1 VKSETQ
7 LKKELR
13 LYRYQEFQLMQELK
27 QTVKLLPNQS
37 AVKKI
42 KNLAEEMEK
51 TQLKMEIIESSMC

>member
-1 VKSETQ
+1 
-7 LKKELR
+7 
-13 LYRYQEFQLMQELK
+13 MQELK

>member
-1 VKSETQ
+1 MKSETQ

-42 KNLAEEMEK
+42 KNLAEKIEK
-51 TQLKMEIIESSMC
+51 TQLKMKIIESSMC

>member
-1 VKSETQ
+1 MKSETQ

-42 KNLAEEMEK
+42 KNLAEKMEE
-51 TQLKMEIIESSMC
+51 TQLKMKIIESSMC